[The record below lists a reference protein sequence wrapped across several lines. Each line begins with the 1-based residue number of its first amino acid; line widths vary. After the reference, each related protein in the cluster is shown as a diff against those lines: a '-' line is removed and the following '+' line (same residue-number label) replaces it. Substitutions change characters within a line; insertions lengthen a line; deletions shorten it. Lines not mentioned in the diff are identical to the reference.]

1 MYIKP
6 IKDGNLKMSL
16 IKPPGYKSLLNLKDT
31 QIAIKMTKD
40 YFETNLARELHL
52 IRVSAPLFVDPET
65 GLNDNLSGVERP
77 VSFDIKETGKNLEI
91 VHSLAK
97 WKRYALKY
105 YGFNS
110 GEGLYTDMNAIRR
123 DEETDNLHSIYVD
136 QWDWEKVISFEDRN
150 LSTLKHTV
158 KKIYNVFKMTE
169 KYINSI
175 FPQITEQLP
184 EEITFVT
191 TQELEDMYPDKTPKE
206 RENLYTKEKKAVFLM
221 KIGDVLNSGEKHDN
235 RAPDYDDWELNG
247 DILFY
252 NDILECAYEVS
263 SMGIRVS
270 EEVLKKQLEKAGC
283 EDRLSLPFHKDLM
296 SGKLPYTIGGGLG
309 QSRIC
314 MFILKKAHIGEV
326 QSSVWPEEMV
336 SECQESGIYIL

>member
-1 MYIKP
+1 
-6 IKDGNLKMSL
+6 MSL

-65 GLNDNLSGVERP
+65 GLNDNLNGVERP

-136 QWDWEKVISFEDRN
+136 QWDWEKVINFDDRN
-150 LSTLKHTV
+150 ISTLKHTV
-158 KKIYNVFKMTE
+158 KKIFKVFKMTE
-169 KYINSI
+169 KYINTV
-175 FPQITEQLP
+175 FPQLTEQLP
-184 EEITFVT
+184 EEITFIT

-206 RENLYTKEKKAVFLM
+206 RENLFTKEKKAVFLM
-221 KIGDVLNSGEKHDN
+221 KIGGVLASGEKHDG

-252 NDILECAYEVS
+252 NEVLDCAYEVS

-270 EEVLKKQLEKAGC
+270 EESLKKQLEKSGC

-326 QSSVWPEEMV
+326 QSSVWPEEMIL
-336 SECQESGIYIL
+336 ECAEAGINIL